1 MFAVL
6 GSITLLVAGLLLT
19 NNEASFVQNDIEKRL
34 FSDNAFLIR
43 AIGHETF
50 LLGTLAWCS
59 VVNGHSQTLARWWA
73 VGVIPSIWNKA
84 ISGDQGGAT
93 TNAIIAV
100 ICLAFGCRK
109 TAWNGPAILLGVLGS
124 LALLVSLPLLTNN
137 EASLIKNDLEKRLY
151 SDNAFL
157 MRAMGHECFFLG
169 TIAWCSVVNGHSQ
182 TLARWWAV
190 GLIPSVLNKAISGD
204 QGGATTNAVIG
215 LICLGFGY
223 RKAAWNGPAI
233 LIGMLGSLSLLVSS
247 LMLTN
252 NVEPLLTNDIQKRL
266 VNDSAY
272 LVRGLGSELAII
284 GTLVWCSVANGH
296 SAALARWWAVGA
308 IPSVWNK
315 AMSGDQ
321 GGAMTNAIIG
331 LISLYLGCRA
341 SGFTRKAG
349 LAASAAKLA

>member
-109 TAWNGPAILLGVLGS
+109 AAWNGPAILLGVLGS

-137 EASLIKNDLEKRLY
+137 EASLVKNDIEQRLLN
-151 SDNAFL
+151 DTAFL
-157 MRAMGHECFFLG
+157 IRGVGHELAILG
-169 TIAWCSVVNGHSQ
+169 TIAWCSVVNGHSAA
-182 TLARWWAV
+182 LARWWAV
-190 GLIPSVLNKAISGD
+190 GVIPSVWNKAISGD
-204 QGGATTNAVIG
+204 QGGA
-215 LICLGFGY
+215 
-223 RKAAWNGPAI
+223 
-233 LIGMLGSLSLLVSS
+233 
-247 LMLTN
+247 
-252 NVEPLLTNDIQKRL
+252 
-266 VNDSAY
+266 
-272 LVRGLGSELAII
+272 
-284 GTLVWCSVANGH
+284 
-296 SAALARWWAVGA
+296 
-308 IPSVWNK
+308 
-315 AMSGDQ
+315 
-321 GGAMTNAIIG
+321 MTNAAIA
-331 LISLYLGCRA
+331 LICLYLGCRA
-341 SGFTRKAG
+341 SSFTRK
-349 LAASAAKLA
+349 

>member
-73 VGVIPSIWNKA
+73 VGVIPSVWNKA
-84 ISGDQGGAT
+84 ISGDQGGAM

-100 ICLAFGCRK
+100 ICLAFGSRK

-137 EASLIKNDLEKRLY
+137 EASLIKNDLEKRLLN
-151 SDNAFL
+151 DTAFL
-157 MRAMGHECFFLG
+157 VRGLGHELAILG
-169 TIAWCSVVNGHSQ
+169 TLAWCSVVNGHSQ

-190 GLIPSVLNKAISGD
+190 GLIPSVWNKAISGD
-204 QGGATTNAVIG
+204 QGGA
-215 LICLGFGY
+215 
-223 RKAAWNGPAI
+223 
-233 LIGMLGSLSLLVSS
+233 
-247 LMLTN
+247 
-252 NVEPLLTNDIQKRL
+252 
-266 VNDSAY
+266 
-272 LVRGLGSELAII
+272 
-284 GTLVWCSVANGH
+284 
-296 SAALARWWAVGA
+296 
-308 IPSVWNK
+308 
-315 AMSGDQ
+315 
-321 GGAMTNAIIG
+321 MTNATVAV
-331 LISLYLGCRA
+331 ISLYLGCRA
-341 SGFTRKAG
+341 SGSMRKAE
-349 LAASAAKLA
+349 LAISAAKLA

>member
-109 TAWNGPAILLGVLGS
+109 ATWNGPAILLGVLGS

-137 EASLIKNDLEKRLY
+137 EASLIKNDIEQRLLN
-151 SDNAFL
+151 DTAFL
-157 MRAMGHECFFLG
+157 IRGVGHELAILG
-169 TIAWCSVVNGHSQ
+169 TIVWCSVVNGHSQ
-182 TLARWWAV
+182 ALARWWAV
-190 GLIPSVLNKAISGD
+190 GLIPSIWNKAISGD
-204 QGGATTNAVIG
+204 QGGAMMNA
-215 LICLGFGY
+215 
-223 RKAAWNGPAI
+223 
-233 LIGMLGSLSLLVSS
+233 
-247 LMLTN
+247 T
-252 NVEPLLTNDIQKRL
+252 
-266 VNDSAY
+266 
-272 LVRGLGSELAII
+272 
-284 GTLVWCSVANGH
+284 VA
-296 SAALARWWAVGA
+296 V
-308 IPSVWNK
+308 
-315 AMSGDQ
+315 M
-321 GGAMTNAIIG
+321 
-331 LISLYLGCRA
+331 SLYVDR
-341 SGFTRKAG
+341 
-349 LAASAAKLA
+349 